1 ELLSTPQAVARVSHY
16 RLAAHLGSAFLLY
29 AGMLLTGLKIV
40 QDAKIASGTFPKAV
54 IEALSNPALKKFRHC
69 TIGLAALIFLTS
81 MSGAF
86 VAGLDAGLI
95 YNEFPYMG
103 QNIVP
108 PKSELFS
115 SIYSKTGDSS
125 LWRNFF
131 DNPTTVQFDH
141 RAMTTLSAIVALWL
155 YSRRLNLPPQARLAI
170 NGVLGVGC
178 LQVTLGISTLLYM
191 VPIPLASAHQ
201 AGSLTLLTTAL
212 YLVHIMRRMPIK
224 L

>member
-29 AGMLLTGLKIV
+29 AGMLLTGLNIV

-54 IEALSNPALKKFRHC
+54 IETLSNPTLRKFRLC
-69 TIGLAALIFLTS
+69 TIGLAGLIFFDLYVS
-81 MSGAF
+81 
-86 VAGLDAGLI
+86 
-95 YNEFPYMG
+95 
-103 QNIVP
+103 QNFFQVFIQKLAIAVYG
-108 PKSELFS
+108 E
-115 SIYSKTGDSS
+115 I
-125 LWRNFF
+125 FF

-141 RAMTTLSAIVALWL
+141 RVLAMTTLSSIVALWL